1 MNPIVILLFNY
12 SIIVINRLSLGPSIG
27 SSDHSYFSV
36 NPGWRK
42 CLFSRWHYASI
53 PVELLWQIV
62 TIEFAAL
69 LSVWRRVTVTARG
82 LNSIKCIDYLS
93 LLHDNNAT
101 RHYTTC
107 PPSLLCWQFLGVK
120 ATTDLLALR
129 TNGSKHRGGFKVVCN
144 IRFLLAPCSRPL
156 TFQNLQIPSHL
167 RPKSKVDK
175 VGP

>member
-36 NPGWRK
+36 NTGRRK

-69 LSVWRRVTVTARG
+69 LSVWRRVTVSARG

-120 ATTDLLALR
+120 ATTDHWFTGPQNKWEQAPRGFQSSLQYLISS
-129 TNGSKHRGGFKVVCN
+129 GS
-144 IRFLLAPCSRPL
+144 L
-156 TFQNLQIPSHL
+156 FQATDLSEFADSLSPHA
-167 RPKSKVDK
+167 
-175 VGP
+175 